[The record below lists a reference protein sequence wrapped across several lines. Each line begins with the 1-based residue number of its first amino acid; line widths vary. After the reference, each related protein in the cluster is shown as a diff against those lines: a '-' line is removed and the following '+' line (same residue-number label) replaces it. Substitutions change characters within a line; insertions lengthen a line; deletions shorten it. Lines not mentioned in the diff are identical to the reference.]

1 MSKDIINCRAATLL
15 NDKRTK
21 SAIEEY
27 ALEVY
32 SQWHT
37 PTNWLCQDITDWDD
51 NQYCQKLIAALR
63 QESYRNYLQ
72 AQIKQAKLEDKLLG
86 THRAEKLRQ
95 QLNSGYCCLNYEI
108 RANKKEANERP
119 NYYVVDGN
127 VYYRDEALELY
138 KEFKDMLISLDW
150 GGEQDLIKV
159 PTANLARW
167 LAAMKAILASEQF
180 IRLYTE
186 VEPNTIGSKGKYGV
200 CPYCGE
206 LLLLDEGRDNICP
219 ICRHLVLRNKLV
231 PEAEEAHQNQPE
243 TAEVVDTYTE
253 GDYTVTV
260 LSTVAVEQ
268 DEQDPALFGT
278 TDYNNQWHD
287 LDSCESYDHL
297 FRDTADED
305 TELIALYP

>member
-15 NDKRTK
+15 KDKRTK
-21 SAIEEY
+21 SAVEEY

-32 SQWHT
+32 SNWHT
-37 PTNWLCQDITDWDD
+37 PTSWLCQDITDWDD
-51 NQYCQKLIAALR
+51 NQYCQNLIVALR

-72 AQIKQAKLEDKLLG
+72 AQIKRAVLEDKILG
-86 THRAEKLRQ
+86 THRAEKLKQ
-95 QLNSGYCCLNYEI
+95 QLNSGYCCLQAEI
-108 RANKKEANERP
+108 RANDKEANERP

-138 KEFKDMLISLDW
+138 KEFGDMLISLDW
-150 GGEQDLIKV
+150 GDAKDLIKV

-167 LAAMKAILASEQF
+167 LAAMKHILASEQLTK
-180 IRLYTE
+180 LYTE
-186 VEPNTIGSKGKYGV
+186 VEPNVVGANAKYGV
-200 CPYCGE
+200 CPECGE
-206 LLLLDEGRDNICP
+206 LMLLDEGRDNICP
-219 ICRHLVLRNKLV
+219 ICECLVLRNQLI
-231 PEAEEAHQNQPE
+231 PESKQAQIQPLQ
-243 TAEVVDTYTE
+243 AKVVDTYTE

-268 DEQDPALFGT
+268 DGRDPALFGT

-287 LDSCESYDHL
+287 LGSAVSYEHM

-305 TELIALYP
+305 TEL

>member
-1 MSKDIINCRAATLL
+1 MYKDYTNCRAATLL
-15 NDKRTK
+15 KDKRTK

-27 ALEVY
+27 ALEMY
-32 SQWHT
+32 SNWHT
-37 PTNWLCQDITDWDD
+37 PTNWLCQDITDFDD
-51 NQYCQKLIAALR
+51 NQYCQKLIVALR

-72 AQIKQAKLEDKLLG
+72 AQIKHAKLEDKILG
-86 THRAEKLRQ
+86 TQRAEKLRQ
-95 QLNSGYCCLNYEI
+95 QLNSGYCCLNDEI
-108 RANKKEANERP
+108 RANDKEASERP

-127 VYYRDEALELY
+127 IYYRKEALELY
-138 KEFKDMLISLDW
+138 KEFQDSLISLDW
-150 GGEQDLIKV
+150 GGKQDLIKV

-186 VEPNTIGSKGKYGV
+186 LEPNTIGSKGKYGV
-200 CPYCGE
+200 CPVCGE
-206 LLLLDEGRDNICP
+206 ILLLDEGRDNNCP
-219 ICRHLVLRNKLV
+219 ICNTLVLRNQLV
-231 PEAEEAHQNQPE
+231 PESEQAQIQPLQ
-243 TAEVVDTYTE
+243 AEVVDTYIE

-260 LSTVAVEQ
+260 LSTVTVEQ
-268 DEQDPALFGT
+268 DGQDPTLFGT

-305 TELIALYP
+305 TEL